1 LPAGGSVDFT
11 TKQLLE
17 LGTNFKQQF
26 SQTHQLNSTDKS
38 AEPMA
43 KSQGVAIIGILLSD
57 LARSEKSASAGKP
70 ASLFG

>member
-17 LGTNFKQQF
+17 LGTKFKPQF
-26 SQTHQLNSTDKS
+26 SQTHQLNSTDKA
-38 AEPMA
+38 AEPMG
-43 KSQGVAIIGILLSD
+43 KIQVVVIIGILLSD
-57 LARSEKSASAGKP
+57 LARSEKSASGKS

>member
-1 LPAGGSVDFT
+1 LPAGGSVDLT

-38 AEPMA
+38 AEPLA
-43 KSQGVAIIGILLSD
+43 KIQGLAIICILLSD
-57 LARSEKSASAGKP
+57 IARSDNSASGKS

>member
-38 AEPMA
+38 AEPMG
-43 KSQGVAIIGILLSD
+43 KIQGVAIIGILLSD
-57 LARSEKSASAGKP
+57 LARSEKSASGKS